1 MKKNNVVYSIV
12 SIAMAVALG
21 IIAANITIK
30 IREQTSY
37 AVDISALIVSFI
49 ALVISIVTYFSIDK
63 VNNITSMSG
72 NVLENSTYSVATS
85 ELVNEFNGC
94 NNDKDFTKELLDS
107 VSHPK
112 NGNPIGKTKS
122 IIEFADLIQNFIDH
136 LIWFAYIDDEPDTY
150 KKKEEIVKDLEKNLE
165 KYEQLSNGIQYLLKE
180 NLKLIQ
186 YVLLYQDSTRNNT
199 YERNMENIRGRMM
212 TNPVSQI
219 VYYDYYGLCRRRQAK
234 RIMRSGLPEYDDD
247 EFSANNMIAILKHDY
262 KKDETEKI
270 IFFLDQAM
278 KWFNKADKL
287 TDDDI
292 LWKSYISYNKVRTK
306 IQRLL
311 ILKDTSDQSMTVIK
325 QDLKCALDARM
336 AVCILYGEEDNY
348 LSQKFSGEYKYTEEL
363 FNNFIIVE
371 DTVKMS

>member
-1 MKKNNVVYSIV
+1 
-12 SIAMAVALG
+12 
-21 IIAANITIK
+21 
-30 IREQTSY
+30 
-37 AVDISALIVSFI
+37 
-49 ALVISIVTYFSIDK
+49 
-63 VNNITSMSG
+63 
-72 NVLENSTYSVATS
+72 
-85 ELVNEFNGC
+85 
-94 NNDKDFTKELLDS
+94 
-107 VSHPK
+107 
-112 NGNPIGKTKS
+112 
-122 IIEFADLIQNFIDH
+122 
-136 LIWFAYIDDEPDTY
+136 
-150 KKKEEIVKDLEKNLE
+150 
-165 KYEQLSNGIQYLLKE
+165 
-180 NLKLIQ
+180 
-186 YVLLYQDSTRNNT
+186 
-199 YERNMENIRGRMM
+199 
-212 TNPVSQI
+212 
-219 VYYDYYGLCRRRQAK
+219 
-234 RIMRSGLPEYDDD
+234 MRSGLPECNDD

-348 LSQKFSGEYKYTEEL
+348 LSQKFSGEYKYTEKL
-363 FNNFIIVE
+363 FNNFMIVE

>member
-1 MKKNNVVYSIV
+1 MKKNNIAYSIF
-12 SIAMAVALG
+12 SIATAVALG

-136 LIWFAYIDDEPDTY
+136 LIWFAYIDDEPGTY
-150 KKKEEIVKDLEKNLE
+150 KRKEKIVKDLEKNLE
-165 KYEQLSNGIQYLLKE
+165 KYEKLSNGIQYLLKE

-186 YVLLYQDSTRNNT
+186 YVLLYQDSTRKDT
-199 YERNMENIRGRMM
+199 YEHDMENIRGRMM

-234 RIMRSGLPEYDDD
+234 EIMKSGLPEYDKN
-247 EFSANNMIAILKHDY
+247 EFSANNMLAILKHDY

-278 KWFNKADKL
+278 KWFDKADKL

-292 LWKSYISYNKVRTK
+292 LWKAYISYNKVRTK

-311 ILKDTSDQSMTVIK
+311 ILKCCRPHPLSM
-325 QDLKCALDARM
+325 
-336 AVCILYGEEDNY
+336 N
-348 LSQKFSGEYKYTEEL
+348 
-363 FNNFIIVE
+363 
-371 DTVKMS
+371 